1 MLQTHERVVVAIGRG
16 SGVYGSSAASQQST
30 EGKPAKSASH
40 LERLSDP
47 PLSSGHG
54 LEPVAEQLQ
63 SMRSTAAAIT
73 SHAPLVRRR
82 VLSTAAAG
90 GETPTGRWPN
100 MSFGRGVSE
109 RTPRCIFQNKRVSH
123 KKNTMGRPR

>member
-16 SGVYGSSAASQQST
+16 SGVYGSSAAPQQST
-30 EGKPAKSASH
+30 EVKPAKSASH

-63 SMRSTAAAIT
+63 SMRSAAAAIT
-73 SHAPLVRRR
+73 SHAP
-82 VLSTAAAG
+82 
-90 GETPTGRWPN
+90 
-100 MSFGRGVSE
+100 
-109 RTPRCIFQNKRVSH
+109 
-123 KKNTMGRPR
+123 